1 MVSPTLERFLN
12 ESLTVHYN
20 RAHVYTHAH
29 AEMLD
34 RKNLAQVKKSHNETR
49 LVLSTHYTHLTGFH
63 LEIVP
68 QVNSLLDFGD
78 VEVGKLYHLPLTVRC
93 VYVCVLI
100 GPT

>member
-49 LVLSTHYTHLTGFH
+49 LVLSTHTHTH
-63 LEIVP
+63 T
-68 QVNSLLDFGD
+68 SLLMVDG
-78 VEVGKLYHLPLTVRC
+78 R
-93 VYVCVLI
+93 VYRLLHRQSQANC
-100 GPT
+100 